1 MEAVVE
7 GSALFGMAAQSG
19 GAEPGGADSIPRRS
33 LGWPHL
39 RPVGVGALRTDLIL
53 RYLRP
58 HRRTVLQG
66 MLALVAVNLLS
77 VAIPLLVRRVVD
89 DLQDGFQ
96 LQDVLR
102 QALLIG
108 LLATLM
114 AGIRLLSRML
124 VFGVGRQVEADL
136 KQRIFDHLLRQEPG
150 WVQTTGSGE
159 VISRATSDVENVRR
173 LLGFAVL
180 SLTNTALAYAL
191 TLPAMLSIDP
201 WLSLAAVGLYPLMLI
216 TVRLFGG
223 RMMRQQRRQQEA
235 LAGLSDLIQ
244 EDLSGISA
252 IKIYGQEPTE
262 QAAFAGR
269 NGIYRDAALGLAR
282 TRSTLFPLLEGI
294 SSISLLLL
302 LALGSGQLESGRLSI
317 GDLVA
322 LILYVERLVF
332 PTALLGFTLNTF
344 QTGQVSLERVEQLLR
359 RRPLIETPTS
369 PQPAAQPAAGAVEAC
384 GLTVR
389 YPDAAAPA
397 LVDVSFRIE
406 PGELVA
412 VVGPVGCGKTTLA
425 RALGRMVNVGNGQLW
440 LDGVDVTRLSLAEL
454 RRQVALVPQEGYL
467 FTASLADNLRYGEPD
482 ASLERVEAAAEQARL
497 AADIRGFPDGYQTLV
512 GERGITLSGGQ
523 RQRTALGRALLIE
536 APLLVLDDALASVD
550 NTTAAEILR
559 TIRSQGRRG
568 RTVVM
573 ISHQLS
579 AAAACDRVLVLEGGR
594 LVQQG
599 PHREL
604 LEQPGA
610 YRRLWAREQ
619 ASEELRATA

>member
-1 MEAVVE
+1 
-7 GSALFGMAAQSG
+7 MAAL
-19 GAEPGGADSIPRRS
+19 R
-33 LGWPHL
+33 LG
-39 RPVGVGALRTDLIL
+39 LIR

-58 HRRTVLQG
+58 HRRTVLLG
-66 MLALVAVNLLS
+66 VLALVVVNLLS
-77 VAIPLLVRRVVD
+77 VALPLLVRGVID

-96 LQDVLR
+96 FADVLR
-102 QALLIG
+102 QAGLIIT
-108 LLATLM
+108 LATVM
-114 AGIRLLSRML
+114 GGVRLWSRML

-136 KQRIFDHLLRQEPG
+136 KQQIFDHMLRQEPG

-191 TLPAMLSIDP
+191 TLPAMLAIDP
-201 WLSLAAVGLYPLMLI
+201 LLSLAAVGLYPLMLV

-223 RMMRQQRRQQEA
+223 RMMRQQRQQQQS
-235 LAGLSDLIQ
+235 LAQLSDLIQ

-252 IKIYGQEPTE
+252 IKIYGQEATE
-262 QAAFAGR
+262 RQAFAGR
-269 NGIYRDAALGLAR
+269 NRAYRDDALQLAR

-294 SSISLLLL
+294 SSVSLLLL

-344 QTGQVSLERVEQLLR
+344 QTGQVSLERVEELLR
-359 RRPLIETPTS
+359 R
-369 PQPAAQPAAGAVEAC
+369 QPRIQTVAQPLSPAEPVHGRGAAIEARN
-384 GLTVR
+384 LSVR
-389 YPDAAAPA
+389 YDGAARNS
-397 LVDVSFRIE
+397 LERISFRIN

-425 RALGRMVNVGNGQLW
+425 RALGRMVEVPAGQLF
-440 LDGVDVTRLSLAEL
+440 LDGRDVTALRLDDL
-454 RRQVALVPQEGYL
+454 RARVALVPQEGYL
-467 FTASLADNLRYGEPD
+467 FTASLADNLRYGEPEAD
-482 ASLERVEAAAEQARL
+482 PEAVERAAIQARL
-497 AADIRGFPDGYQTLV
+497 AGDVRGFPDGYATLV

-523 RQRTALGRALLIE
+523 RQRTALGRALLLQ

-550 NTTAAEILR
+550 NNTAADILASVR
-559 TIRSQGRRG
+559 EQND
-568 RTVVM
+568 RTVLM

-579 AAAACDRVLVLEGGR
+579 AAAACDRILVLDGGR

-599 PHREL
+599 HHSEL
-604 LEQPGA
+604 VGRNGT
-610 YRRLWAREQ
+610 YRRLWEREQ
-619 ASEELRATA
+619 AEQQLSRAA